1 MMIKQF
7 VLLACLLSAVSSA
20 HASQIKRNEC
30 GITAEVAAAAYQ
42 ARHEGYPL
50 ATVIHVIKQ
59 RGIIDRPR
67 YLQAVKRAYA
77 VPQETPARDFRV
89 SVFEKCVSEG

>member
-1 MMIKQF
+1 MNRLILTLC
-7 VLLACLLSAVSSA
+7 LLAATSV